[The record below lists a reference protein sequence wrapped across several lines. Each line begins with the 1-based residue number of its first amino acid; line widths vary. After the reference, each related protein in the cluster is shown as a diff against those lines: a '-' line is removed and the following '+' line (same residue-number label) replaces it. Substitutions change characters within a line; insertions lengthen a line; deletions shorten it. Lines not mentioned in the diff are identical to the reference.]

1 MQNNDLLHKKLCDLF
16 FNPNGG
22 FRDIRP
28 VNLEVEE
35 LEYFA
40 KKAAIGMAHRLYRNG
55 AIEDFHA
62 SSCDKANIPDS
73 VMKVINKDV
82 CNKCYAFVMDG
93 LCSDAFISNAFITS
107 YLTGHAYG
115 IDWDEPSL
123 VPHQLEVIYSVILKD
138 DDNDWSNTGVE
149 LMVTHKETQKQF
161 LMFFVFEGDFNTVI
175 PYEMEAGPLEQRPYT
190 FREFIEAMT
199 DDYTI
204 ESYSIEYRSDL
215 LDESDECDEDSEF
228 DEETLE
234 ALDEIQKQLH
244 EE

>member
-1 MQNNDLLHKKLCDLF
+1 MKNNDLLHKKLCDLF

-28 VNLEVEE
+28 TSLEVEE

-40 KKAAIGMAHRLYRNG
+40 KKAAIGMAHCLYRNG
-55 AIEDFHA
+55 VIEDFHA
-62 SSCDKANIPDS
+62 SSCDEASIPDS

-93 LCSDAFISNAFITS
+93 LCSDAFISNAFITP
-107 YLTGHAYG
+107 YLVGHAYG
-115 IDWDEPSL
+115 IGWDEPSL
-123 VPHQLEVIYSVILKD
+123 VPHQLEVIYSVILRD
-138 DDNDWSNTGVE
+138 DDNDWLNTGVE
-149 LMVTHKETQKQF
+149 LTVIHKETQKQF

-175 PYEMEAGPLEQRPYT
+175 PYAMEAGPLEQRPYT
-190 FREFIEAMT
+190 FHEFIEVMT
-199 DDYTI
+199 DNYTI

-228 DEETLE
+228 NEETLE
-234 ALDEIQKQLH
+234 SIDAIQKQLY
-244 EE
+244 ER